1 MAIVIFSRVT
11 PDEIII
17 KPTVVTFKVPT
28 EALYNI
34 LYFLVQLQMP
44 HFYSKPWLILFLSHA
59 WLSNSGNPQCKIFS
73 LFILKVLPFYNPN
86 VKQTFIT
93 KEVMVLKQKKSYFFR
108 NVIKFIPTYLLA
120 FLCACSPSNQFW
132 RFLISG
138 FDPCFHSYLTNSC
151 SDIWGNFGNEND

>member
-108 NVIKFIPTYLLA
+108 NVIKFIPTYLL
-120 FLCACSPSNQFW
+120 CRPSMWKELNLFW
-132 RFLISG
+132 RSCIPSFGPRFQLLV
-138 FDPCFHSYLTNSC
+138 LTNQTTLGTKMVSC
-151 SDIWGNFGNEND
+151 

>member
-11 PDEIII
+11 PDEIMI
-17 KPTVVTFKVPT
+17 KPTVVTFKVPP

-86 VKQTFIT
+86 VKQAFIT
-93 KEVMVLKQKKSYFFR
+93 KEVMVLKQKKIVFFQKC
-108 NVIKFIPTYLLA
+108 NQIYPNLPSCLLVCLLPVKSVLA
-120 FLCACSPSNQFW
+120 LSN
-132 RFLISG
+132 
-138 FDPCFHSYLTNSC
+138 
-151 SDIWGNFGNEND
+151 